1 MQAAARKAASVQRT
15 TFFSMI
21 RIKDCLVLNGSN
33 PQKLSADTI
42 AGVKADIGRSADDLI
57 EAYTPLLPPN
67 CERAPAHLQ
76 MAALALGA
84 QRTLFRAAAAA
95 DYKPA
100 SSLEVRWVVGG
111 ALGVVAPPAGE
122 EPWAVPVNYVP
133 NRLSM
138 IITGSIW
145 LPNQRKSMVTRMLTN
160 WRKDLGEAFD
170 VEPMDPEPSC
180 RMTRCLYTDFLRHAG
195 ESEAP
200 VLVPLFH
207 CLHAATFKGV
217 HGFSASEAPG
227 KDGEPLP
234 VFRFE

>member
-1 MQAAARKAASVQRT
+1 MMQAAARKAASVQRT
-15 TFFSMI
+15 TFFSML
-21 RIKDCLVLNGSN
+21 RVKDCLVRHDAT
-33 PQKLSADTI
+33 QQLSAETI
-42 AGVKADIGRSADDLI
+42 AGVKEDIGRSADDLI
-57 EAYTPLLPPN
+57 AEYTPLLPPD

-76 MAALALGA
+76 MAALALSA
-84 QRTLFRAAAAA
+84 QRTLFRAAAVD
-95 DYKPA
+95 DYKQVD
-100 SSLEVRWVVGG
+100 SHGVRWVVGG

-145 LPNQRKSMVTRMLTN
+145 FPGQRKSMVTRMLTN
-160 WRKDLGEAFD
+160 WRTDLGQAFD
-170 VEPMDPEPSC
+170 VEPMEPEPSF
-180 RMTRCLYTDFLRHAG
+180 RMTRCLYTDFLHHAG

-200 VLVPLFH
+200 ALVPLFH

-217 HGFSASEAPG
+217 TGFTASEAPG
-227 KDGEPLP
+227 KDGVPMP